1 MGENRPNYTH
11 LTARKLELK
20 GAGEKTA
27 FGLFGGAFCGPV
39 LYETMERVPG
49 VFIKTQ
55 IPAHFSKTV
64 GPR

>member
-1 MGENRPNYTH
+1 MPNYTH

-20 GAGEKTA
+20 WMGGKTA
-27 FGLFGGAFCGPV
+27 FGLFGGAFCDPV
-39 LYETMERVPG
+39 LYGTRVRGPG

-55 IPAHFSKTV
+55 KPANFSKTE